1 MTESPSHFCSYRF
14 FRASY
19 CLAWLALVLGACA
32 AAAVSAD
39 EEVVDVTRLSLE
51 QLMDVEV
58 YSVSKQNESLA
69 HSPAAVFVVSQDD
82 IRRSGATT
90 IPEALRMVPG
100 LQVAHVDRNQWA
112 VSARGFNGA
121 FFANKLQVLIDG
133 RSVYTPLF
141 SGVWWDSQD
150 TMLEDIERIEVI
162 RGPGASLWGANAV
175 NGVINIITKK
185 AKDTQGGLL
194 SVQAGMEEH
203 GTVGM
208 RYGGQL
214 NEDTHYRVYGKYFDR
229 DDFKDV
235 QGHDAGDTGR
245 SGRGGFRVDSS
256 INAVDDLTIQGDVH
270 DTTANTAPTADFS
283 YTPSPSQ
290 FLLPAGEKI
299 NGENLLTRWQH
310 RISQTSVTKLQM
322 YWDRTERNGVL
333 LDFREAINTFDVDFQ
348 HDLQWSDTHRIVW
361 GLGYRYLHRNSN
373 GGDKVILDPAQRTDE
388 LLSGFVQDDI
398 TLLPDT
404 LQLTL
409 GSKLEHKN
417 TVGLQVQPT
426 GRLLWTPD
434 HENSVW
440 LSASRAMRM
449 PSWIEQDARYNLSL
463 LPPVPG
469 GAPLPTL
476 LQLQGNRQVESE
488 EVLAYELGYRSQLSR
503 GLSFDTAL
511 FYNDYRD
518 LVSNDL
524 GACAFQPALGLIQC
538 PLLTRNR
545 MYGESYGVELATN
558 WHPWDYWRLQTGYTL
573 THIDLRHR
581 DGFNAFAVRSEN
593 SDPQQQV
600 FLRSSL
606 DLPHQVTFDLMF
618 RYVDSSPALGV
629 KAYPTLDARV
639 AWKPVRDVE
648 LSVTGR
654 NLTDDMHFE
663 AGNQVGIAATQVQR
677 DVLLGMRWSF

>member
-1 MTESPSHFCSYRF
+1 MARLRFPSALHPFYRTA
-14 FRASY
+14 R
-19 CLAWLALVLGACA
+19 WLALLLGGCA
-32 AAAVSAD
+32 AVAAQG
-39 EEVVDVTRLSLE
+39 EEAAVDVTQLSLE

-69 HSPAAVFVVSQDD
+69 RSPAAVFVVSQED

-100 LQVAHVDRNQWA
+100 LQVARVDRNQWA
-112 VSARGFNGA
+112 ISARGFNGA

-150 TMLEDIERIEVI
+150 TLLEDIERIEVI

-175 NGVINIITKK
+175 NGTINIISKK

-194 SVQAGMEEH
+194 SAQAGMEEH
-203 GTVGM
+203 GTVGL
-208 RYGGQL
+208 RYGGRL
-214 NEDTHYRVYGKYFDR
+214 NEDTHYRVYGKYYDR
-229 DDFKDV
+229 DDFMDA
-235 QGHDAGDTGR
+235 QGHNAGDTGR
-245 SGRGGFRVDSS
+245 SGRGGFRIDSRL
-256 INAVDDLTIQGDVH
+256 NAVDDLTVQGDVH
-270 DTTANTAPTADFS
+270 QTTANTAPTADFS
-283 YTPSPSQ
+283 YTPLPSQ
-290 FLLPAGEKI
+290 FLRPASEKI

-310 RISQTSVTKLQM
+310 RYSPTSVAKLQL
-322 YWDRTERNGVL
+322 YWDRTERNGLL
-333 LDFREAINTFDVDFQ
+333 LDFREAINTFDADFQ
-348 HDLQWSDTHRIVW
+348 HDWQWSDSHRLVW

-373 GGDKVILDPAQRTDE
+373 GGDKITLNPSQRSDE
-388 LLSGFVQDDI
+388 LLSGFIQDDI

-404 LQLTL
+404 LQLIL
-409 GSKLEHKN
+409 GSKFEHKN

-434 HENSVW
+434 QQNSVW
-440 LSASRAMRM
+440 ASVSRAMRM
-449 PSWIEQDARYNLSL
+449 PSWIEQDARYNMSL
-463 LPPVPG
+463 LPPAPG
-469 GAPLPTL
+469 SLPLPTL

-503 GLSFDTAL
+503 SLSFDAAL
-511 FYNDYRD
+511 FYNDYRN

-524 GACAFQPALGLIQC
+524 GACAFEPALGLIQC
-538 PLLTRNR
+538 PVLTRNR
-545 MYGESYGVELATN
+545 MYGESYGVELAGN
-558 WHPWDYWRLQTGYTL
+558 WYPRDDWRLQAGYTL

-581 DGFNAFAVRSEN
+581 DGYNAFAIRSEN
-593 SDPQQQV
+593 SDPQQQT

-606 DLPHQVTFDLMF
+606 DLPHHVTFDLMF
-618 RYVDSSPALGV
+618 RYVDASPALRV
-629 KAYPTLDARV
+629 KAYPTLDLRL
-639 AWKPVRDVE
+639 AWRPVRDVE

-654 NLTDDMHFE
+654 NLADDMHFE

-677 DVLLGMRWSF
+677 DVLFGLRWSF